1 MVEDSGFESGEGP
14 LFLWMGPGALPQ
26 RRLVDRDA
34 NFDSFFPGGSWIFC
48 RTGGYGLADGLFSGE
63 GAGRGV
69 QESGGEFF
77 ACERPLVFQR
87 LNSPN
92 EQVFTRT

>member
-48 RTGGYGLADGLFSGE
+48 RAGGYGLADGLFSGE
-63 GAGRGV
+63 EAGRGV
-69 QESGGEFF
+69 QEGGGSSLP
-77 ACERPLVFQR
+77 ANDPLF
-87 LNSPN
+87 SSA
-92 EQVFTRT
+92 